1 LRSHVILNDW
11 LWLSDHYS
19 LLLDSWL
26 SHTVANRFYLWTH
39 ILLLKDLLVLD
50 QLIEAKNEEELA
62 KTVPENITEALTD
75 DLVPFEVLGLFES
88 NLLISEWELIK
99 PFLVWVNLRLLL
111 VLWFIHNIIFIHW
124 LLFMMF
130 MMSMVGMM
138 SSMMTPKLSF
148 VDNRSGW

>member
-1 LRSHVILNDW
+1 MKRNW
-11 LWLSDHYS
+11 
-19 LLLDSWL
+19 
-26 SHTVANRFYLWTH
+26 
-39 ILLLKDLLVLD
+39 
-50 QLIEAKNEEELA
+50 Q

-138 SSMMTPKLSF
+138 SSMMAPKLSF